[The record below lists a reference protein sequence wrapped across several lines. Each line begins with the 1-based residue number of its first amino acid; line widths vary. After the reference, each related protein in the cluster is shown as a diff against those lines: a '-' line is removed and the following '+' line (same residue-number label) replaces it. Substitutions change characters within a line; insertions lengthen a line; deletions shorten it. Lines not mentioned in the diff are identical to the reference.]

1 MPMDPDRLRKIKES
15 EAYRTLV
22 RKRSRLGVTLTIVM
36 LVLYYGFISLVAFD
50 KSLLAAPIG
59 DGVTSLGIPVGL
71 GLIVVTILLTGVY
84 VWRANSEFDRL
95 TRNVIEESE
104 A

>member
-1 MPMDPDRLRKIKES
+1 MAMDTEKLARIRQS
-15 EAYRTLV
+15 EPYRTLV
-22 RKRSRLGVTLTIVM
+22 RRRSRLGVRLTVVM
-36 LVLYYGFISLVAFD
+36 LVLYYGFISLIAFD

-59 DGVTSLGIPVGL
+59 EGVTSLGIPVGL
-71 GLIVVTILLTGVY
+71 GLIGVTVALTGFY

-95 TRNVIEESE
+95 TRQVVAESE